1 MSINHCVAGM
11 ARPTPTLVLHGK
23 QILLSSVFALCKAT
37 WIPKSEKLLVNL
49 EFGKFCLWKPESWIY
64 SACGIW
70 NRTNDWNPESKVPLT
85 KNPESTNW
93 NLESTA
99 WNPESKLRLSCIP
112 LHGAIGLVPALVIGH
127 TTPFKF
133 LNACRLKSLRLC
145 SHMNDIIL
153 LWTCSLEW
161 TVYESI
167 RLWPCGWRSSSLLS
181 RRRKGWGGGGSK
193 EGKKRGIGG
202 RG

>member
-49 EFGKFCLWKPESWIY
+49 ESGKFCLWKPEFWIY

-70 NRTNDWNPESKVPLT
+70 NRSNDWNPESKVPLT

-93 NLESTA
+93 NPESTA

-112 LHGAIGLVPALVIGH
+112 LHGAIGLVPAVVIATRPHLSFWTHADLRVYVSVLTWMISSFYELVVWSGLLM
-127 TTPFKF
+127 KVSVYDRVVGDQV
-133 LNACRLKSLRLC
+133 ACLAGVERGREGC
-145 SHMNDIIL
+145 
-153 LWTCSLEW
+153 
-161 TVYESI
+161 
-167 RLWPCGWRSSSLLS
+167 
-181 RRRKGWGGGGSK
+181 K
-193 EGKKRGIGG
+193 EGEKRGIGD